1 MEKLKPE
8 KLVEMLKAK
17 GINMS
22 LDDATS
28 VLEYLRKLANIVV
41 ADFIDRDKKSKQS

>member
-8 KLVEMLKAK
+8 KLIEMLKSK
-17 GINMS
+17 GIDMS
-22 LDDATS
+22 VEEATS

-41 ADFIDRDKKSKQS
+41 VEFMNKDKPRK